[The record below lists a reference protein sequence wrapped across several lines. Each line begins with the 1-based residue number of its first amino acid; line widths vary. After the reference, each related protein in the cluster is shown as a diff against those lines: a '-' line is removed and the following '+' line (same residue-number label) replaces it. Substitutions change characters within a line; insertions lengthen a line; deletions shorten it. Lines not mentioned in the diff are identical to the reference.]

1 MGNNSNIFNI
11 LLNEKEKTILNIYEF
26 LCKEIFN
33 KNFNLNQN
41 NSIYFLL
48 KYLRSKNEKF
58 LSTLWSNISLQRELF
73 LLIIDFC
80 DYFNLKSTI
89 KDEDIIEFFNK
100 KQEKFL
106 LSKLLI
112 KYVDELKKLYCT
124 KTLNSNLKIIFKE
137 KNFEFYYLKY
147 GNEDIT
153 DLDSSDIFFHIILD
167 GVVEI
172 NKKDILSRGDVY
184 FSRILPLKEK
194 FTPLTP
200 NYSKIIF
207 VIKSEFLKT
216 SNIKILKSQNQ
227 KFYLPIIKLIENI
240 LINTP
245 SNKINNFILLQ
256 VATYLIEFYN
266 NGCVKLYEIPYLN
279 YKKTIVNIIKN
290 NIFLERKSIV
300 NELLKSLDISLSK
313 LYTIFYYLFDMPINK
328 YIDKLKIDKACYLLI
343 STNYSITYISME
355 LNISEQALI
364 NKFTKHLACTPNK
377 FREKMREK

>member
-11 LLNEKEKTILNIYEF
+11 LLDEREKTILNTYEF
-26 LCKEIFN
+26 LCREIFN
-33 KNFNLNQN
+33 KNFNLNKN

-48 KYLRSKNEKF
+48 KYLRSNNEKF
-58 LSTLWSNISLQRELF
+58 LSNLWTNISLQKELF
-73 LLIIDFC
+73 LLIIDFY
-80 DYFNLKSTI
+80 DYFSLKSII
-89 KDEDIIEFFNK
+89 KNDDITSFFNDR
-100 KQEKFL
+100 QEKFL

-112 KYVDELKKLYCT
+112 KYVDEIKKLYCT
-124 KTLNSNLKIIFKE
+124 KTLNQNLQISFKE

-147 GNEDIT
+147 GDEDTIN
-153 DLDSSDIFFHIILD
+153 LNSSDIFFHIILD
-167 GVVEI
+167 GITEV
-172 NKKDILSRGDVY
+172 NKKYILSRGDVY
-184 FSRILPLKEK
+184 FSKLLPLKEK
-194 FTPLTP
+194 FIPLTP

-216 SNIKILKSQNQ
+216 SNIKILKSQNE
-227 KFYLPIIKLIENI
+227 KFYLPIVKLIENI

-245 SNKINNFILLQ
+245 SEKINKYTLLQ

-266 NGCVKLYEIPYLN
+266 NGYVKLYEIPYLN

-290 NIFLERKSIV
+290 NIFLERKAIV

-313 LYTIFYYLFDMPINK
+313 LYTIFYYLFDIPINK
-328 YIDKLKIDKACYLLI
+328 YIDKMKIDKACYLLI

-364 NKFTKHLACTPNK
+364 NKFIKHLACTPNK

>member
-11 LLNEKEKTILNIYEF
+11 LLDEREKTILNTYEF
-26 LCKEIFN
+26 LCREIFN
-33 KNFNLNQN
+33 KNFNLNKN

-48 KYLRSKNEKF
+48 KYLRSNNEKF
-58 LSTLWSNISLQRELF
+58 LSNLWTNISLQKELF
-73 LLIIDFC
+73 LLIIDFY
-80 DYFNLKSTI
+80 DYFSLKSII
-89 KDEDIIEFFNK
+89 KNDDITSFFNDR
-100 KQEKFL
+100 QEKFL

-112 KYVDELKKLYCT
+112 KYVDEIKKLYCT
-124 KTLNSNLKIIFKE
+124 KTLNQNLQISFKE

-147 GNEDIT
+147 GDEDIIN
-153 DLDSSDIFFHIILD
+153 LNSSDIFFHIILD
-167 GVVEI
+167 GITEV
-172 NKKDILSRGDVY
+172 NKKYILSRGDVY
-184 FSRILPLKEK
+184 FSKLLPLKEK
-194 FTPLTP
+194 FIPLTP

-216 SNIKILKSQNQ
+216 SNIKILKSQNE
-227 KFYLPIIKLIENI
+227 KFYLPIVKLIENI

-245 SNKINNFILLQ
+245 SEKINKYTLLQ

-266 NGCVKLYEIPYLN
+266 NGYVKLYEIPYLN

-290 NIFLERKSIV
+290 NIFLERKAIV

-313 LYTIFYYLFDMPINK
+313 LYTIFYYLFDIPINK
-328 YIDKLKIDKACYLLI
+328 YIDKMKIDKACYLLI

-364 NKFTKHLACTPNK
+364 NKFIKHLACTPNK